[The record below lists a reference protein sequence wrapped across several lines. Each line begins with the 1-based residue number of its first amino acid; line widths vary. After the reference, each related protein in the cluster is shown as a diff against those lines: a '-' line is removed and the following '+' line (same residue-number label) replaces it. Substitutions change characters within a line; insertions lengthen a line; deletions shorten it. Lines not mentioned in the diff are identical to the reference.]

1 MASITKRGKV
11 WQARIT
17 WMDSSGKRH
26 SKSKSG
32 FKTKSQANQWSVQQ
46 ESVLVSGVQ
55 IDKDST
61 LVDYFDHYIEIYKRP
76 HVTESTYKGYGFI
89 RRQLVNFF
97 QYRKIKDIT
106 RTDYQEFINSYGSD
120 HAPKSVQK
128 LHSIMRGCVQSAI
141 LDDYIIKDFTQGV
154 QVVANKDK
162 MVKVDYLN
170 LDEIKRLLNY
180 TIDGINPLRRYT
192 SRYIIV
198 TAIYTGMRLAEIQGL
213 VWSDIDYLHETITI
227 SKTWDSVNH
236 RFKPTKTES
245 SNRTIKVPD
254 NLIKLLRQLQAV
266 SSSTMVFVDQFGQI
280 PTSNAV
286 NKLLR
291 RLLDELGIKRA
302 NFHFHSLRH
311 SHVAILLSQGVD
323 IYAISSRLGHSNI
336 STTTDTYAYLIDE
349 YKDKTDDHIIS
360 ALDQL

>member
-1 MASITKRGKV
+1 
-11 WQARIT
+11 
-17 WMDSSGKRH
+17 
-26 SKSKSG
+26 
-32 FKTKSQANQWSVQQ
+32 
-46 ESVLVSGVQ
+46 
-55 IDKDST
+55 
-61 LVDYFDHYIEIYKRP
+61 
-76 HVTESTYKGYGFI
+76 
-89 RRQLVNFF
+89 
-97 QYRKIKDIT
+97 
-106 RTDYQEFINSYGSD
+106 
-120 HAPKSVQK
+120 
-128 LHSIMRGCVQSAI
+128 MRGCIQSAI

-154 QVVANKDK
+154 QVVANKAK

-170 LDEIKRLLNY
+170 LDEIKRLLTH

-198 TAIYTGMRLAEIQGL
+198 TTIYTGMRLAEIQGPI
-213 VWSDIDYLHETITI
+213 WSDIDYLHKAITI

-236 RFKPTKTES
+236 QFKPTKTES
-245 SNRTIKVPD
+245 SNHTIKAPD
-254 NLIKLLRQLQAV
+254 NLVKLLKQLQAG

-291 RLLDELGIKRA
+291 RLLSELGIHQD

-311 SHVAILLSQGVD
+311 SHVAILLSQGID

-349 YKDKTDDHIIS
+349 YKDKTDDHIIR
-360 ALDQL
+360 ALDEL